1 MTPTSAVHRQGGQR
15 GGGRTVANDDA
26 GEPGIER
33 QRSFHRLGETAGRV
47 FETLVVSGEVEDSA
61 DGEVG
66 KTKKIVERHG
76 A

>member
-15 GGGRTVANDDA
+15 GGGRSVANDVT

-33 QRSFHRLGETAGRV
+33 QRPFHRLGETAGRV
-47 FETLVVSGEVEDSA
+47 LETLVVSGEVKDGA

>member
-15 GGGRTVANDDA
+15 GGGRPVANDDA

-47 FETLVVSGEVEDSA
+47 LETLVVSGEVKDGA

-66 KTKKIVERHG
+66 KTNKMVERHG

>member
-1 MTPTSAVHRQGGQR
+1 M
-15 GGGRTVANDDA
+15 ANDDA

-33 QRSFHRLGETAGRV
+33 HRSFHRLGEIAGRV
-47 FETLVVSGEVEDSA
+47 LETLVVSGEVKDGA

-66 KTKKIVERHG
+66 KTKKIVARHG